1 VRDGRLAEKRLA
13 DAAARVDA
21 AVPASASAAFDGAV
35 GPEAARR
42 AIRVRG
48 DVAIG
53 AGATAVELLPE
64 PMMAVGE
71 TGASFG
77 RELRARVPDASVVA
91 IRGEAELDSLHLGG
105 GRLVVVVRDLGR
117 HPWQQRIAT
126 RLLERHP
133 DAVLVETGVPGWT
146 PAGTIAV
153 VETYGGGRASLAAA
167 VEALTGAVEP
177 V

>member
-1 VRDGRLAEKRLA
+1 
-13 DAAARVDA
+13 
-21 AVPASASAAFDGAV
+21 
-35 GPEAARR
+35 
-42 AIRVRG
+42 
-48 DVAIG
+48 
-53 AGATAVELLPE
+53 
-64 PMMAVGE
+64 
-71 TGASFG
+71 
-77 RELRARVPDASVVA
+77 VPDASVVA

-146 PAGTIAV
+146 PPGTTAV

-167 VEALTGAVEP
+167 VEALTGAV
-177 V
+177 